1 MIMSQCWPL
10 KMPPS
15 PKAVLISLAD
25 NANDQGHCWPSID
38 TIGERTCLSRRAVID
53 AIKWLEA
60 AGALTADRSNGRHT
74 TYQVTPSA
82 FSPSNVCSK
91 RTEQRKTSADAAPLP
106 VQMPHG
112 CTRCTGA
119 DAASTSADAAPH
131 PCKCRTQPVQM
142 PHTNR
147 QEPSL
152 NHQGTVNFCAEPET
166 GIDAEAPATVVL
178 LPLIDGKN
186 FVVTA
191 TDVQE
196 WQQAFPAVDVIAE
209 LLRAR
214 IWCKDNPQK
223 RKTAKGIRRFVSGW
237 LSKEQDRGGSK
248 RIASPVVVP
257 LVDGIPWWRVAGFE
271 HIAEAQNE
279 RCHVGNF
286 HEFRNGKR
294 VPQEATA

>member
-1 MIMSQCWPL
+1 
-10 KMPPS
+10 
-15 PKAVLISLAD
+15 
-25 NANDQGHCWPSID
+25 
-38 TIGERTCLSRRAVID
+38 
-53 AIKWLEA
+53 
-60 AGALTADRSNGRHT
+60 
-74 TYQVTPSA
+74 
-82 FSPSNVCSK
+82 
-91 RTEQRKTSADAAPLP
+91 
-106 VQMPHG
+106 
-112 CTRCTGA
+112 
-119 DAASTSADAAPH
+119 
-131 PCKCRTQPVQM
+131 M